1 MTAPSTT
8 VCAPWADEADLCAPC
23 DEYTVPGDL
32 LADCLQAAS
41 EVLYALSGRQWS
53 GECTD
58 TVRPGG
64 IPYDQWLGLRPW
76 PTVHGDR
83 YWQGY
88 RGPWPLGLAP
98 VAEVVLGGYPITEVT
113 QVKLDGVVLVDGTDY
128 RVDNWRTLV
137 RLANSQGMPRVW
149 PAWQRMDLADTEVGT
164 WSVTFK
170 HGTAPPAMG
179 RRACALLA
187 CELAK
192 ACDPSVFGDGDCLLP
207 ERVTTI
213 ARQGVTAV
221 VLDPMAFLDEG
232 KTGIYQVDLFL
243 TAANPGRL
251 NRAAT
256 STTTASRRRAPRRA
270 GT

>member
-23 DEYTVPGDL
+23 NDYTVPGDL
-32 LADCLQAAS
+32 LADCLQSAS
-41 EVLYALSGRQWS
+41 EVLFALSGRQWS
-53 GECTD
+53 GLCTD
-58 TVRPGG
+58 VVRPGG
-64 IPYDQWLGLRPW
+64 IPYDQWLGIKAW
-76 PTVHGDR
+76 PIYRGDSW
-83 YWQGY
+83 WQGY
-88 RGPWPLGLAP
+88 RGPWPLGLQP
-98 VAEVVLGGYPITEVT
+98 VAEVLLGGYPVVSITEVL
-113 QVKLDGVVLVDGTDY
+113 LDGVALVDGIDY

-137 RLANSQGMPRVW
+137 RLANPQGMPRVW
-149 PAWQRMDLADTEVGT
+149 PAWQRMDLPATEVGT
-164 WSVTFK
+164 WQVTYQ
-170 HGTAPPAMG
+170 HGTEPPAMG
-179 RRACALLA
+179 RRAAALLA

-192 ACDPSVFGDGDCLLP
+192 ACDPELFGGGECMLP

-221 VLDPMAFLDEG
+221 VLDPFAFLDEG

-243 TAANPGRL
+243 TAANPGHLQRP
-251 NRAAT
+251 AT